1 MNFLYALLV
10 SLALFGLSFP
20 LIKVYQLENYRVKN
34 FLKNVFKFNLSFGD
48 KNRLVFTKRLK

>member
-20 LIKVYQLENYRVKN
+20 LIKVYQLDVVN
-34 FLKNVFKFNLSFGD
+34 
-48 KNRLVFTKRLK
+48 